1 MSTEVKAKQ
10 TKVKKVNPWTEHVKK
25 YRSEHPGMSYK
36 EALKGASETYKKGG
50 VMVVEEK
57 KTEEKPKEVKPKKTE
72 KAKKTKK
79 PVKTT
84 KK

>member
-1 MSTEVKAKQ
+1 MSTEVKAKK

-25 YRSEHPGMSYK
+25 YRSENPGMSFK

-50 VMVVEEK
+50 VMVVEE
-57 KTEEKPKEVKPKKTE
+57 PKEVKPKKTE